1 MMQCPEC
8 GSTTV
13 SKNGQRKGKQNYLC
27 QVCQRQFI
35 DTYEPKSY
43 TPPGQR
49 HLNLVDRWLTKS
61 LIYVL
66 NAQIRFIALSILL
79 TY

>member
-49 HLNLVDRWLTKS
+49 HLNLVDR
-61 LIYVL
+61 
-66 NAQIRFIALSILL
+66 
-79 TY
+79 